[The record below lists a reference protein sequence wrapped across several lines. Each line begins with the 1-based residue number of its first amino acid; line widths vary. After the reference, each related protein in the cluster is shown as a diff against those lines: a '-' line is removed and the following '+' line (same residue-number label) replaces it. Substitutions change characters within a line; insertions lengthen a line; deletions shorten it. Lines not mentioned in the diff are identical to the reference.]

1 MVWGTWNGSRKD
13 SRPGARRPVRLSL
26 ECLERRDCPSPVI
39 TSFSATPTNAQG
51 SRQVELRGTVAD
63 DHPERDLLT
72 FTGAAMANTT
82 PDYNGNFDYFTSA
95 CTLGTVT
102 AVATHYME
110 PKSLPVTAIITSAA
124 PVITSFQVIQGPNG
138 NWTFQG
144 SVADEAPGG
153 IVITFGGNAQVSGL
167 RATVDQNGNFSA
179 TFYLPNLTSGFVTA
193 SCSDVWGLMSNTVT
207 DPLI

>member
-13 SRPGARRPVRLSL
+13 SRPGDRRSVRLSL

-39 TSFSATPTNAQG
+39 TSFSATPTNTG
-51 SRQVELRGTVAD
+51 GRQVELRGTVAD
-63 DHPERDLLT
+63 YHPEQDLLT
-72 FTGAAMANTT
+72 FTGAAMGHAT
-82 PDYNGNFDYFTSA
+82 PDIYGNFDYLTSA
-95 CTLGTVT
+95 CGLGTVT

-110 PKSLPVTAIITSAA
+110 PKSLPVTGIITSAV

-144 SVADEAPGG
+144 SVADEAAPG
-153 IVITFGGNAQVSGL
+153 IVVSFGGNAQVSGL

-179 TFYLPNLTSGFVTA
+179 TFYLPYLTSGFVTA
-193 SCSDVWGLMSNTVT
+193 SCSDVWGLMSNIVT

>member
-1 MVWGTWNGSRKD
+1 MVWGMLNGSRRD
-13 SRPGARRPVRLSL
+13 SRPGAWRPVRLSL

-39 TSFSATPTNAQG
+39 TCFSATPTNTG
-51 SRQVELRGTVAD
+51 GRQVELRGTVAD
-63 DHPERDLLT
+63 NHPEQDLLT
-72 FTGAAMANTT
+72 FTGAAVGHAT
-82 PDYNGNFDYFTSA
+82 PDIYGNFDYFTSA
-95 CTLGTVT
+95 CGLGTVT
-102 AVATHYME
+102 AVATHSIE
-110 PKSLPVTAIITSAA
+110 KSLPVTAIITSAA

-144 SVADEAPGG
+144 TVADECPTG
-153 IVITFGGNAQVSGL
+153 IVLTFGGNAQVNGL

-193 SCSDVWGLMSNTVT
+193 NCSDVWGLQSNTVT